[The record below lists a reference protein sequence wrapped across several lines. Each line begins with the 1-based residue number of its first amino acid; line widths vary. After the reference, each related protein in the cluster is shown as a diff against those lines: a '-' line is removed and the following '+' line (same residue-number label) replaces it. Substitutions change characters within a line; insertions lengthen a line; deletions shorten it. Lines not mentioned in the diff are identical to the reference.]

1 MTSEMVTPN
10 RAESRMPW
18 LPFLLMA
25 IGIAMALIS
34 LINTFLTSANL
45 YYSNLYDFNFVLSIF
60 YGLSTPFIVLGVA
73 LFLLILTETKKGR
86 ASWSKMIFFYGAF
99 LFVLGAV
106 FAIAWQFEIVYNE
119 NWAFDSDLL
128 MYLGLGANV
137 LTLLGTILCAIA
149 TLILVKAYLNGEI
162 RTKHS
167 YRPSLDGT

>member
-25 IGIAMALIS
+25 IGVVMALIS

-86 ASWSKMIFFYGAF
+86 ASWSKTIFFYGAF

-106 FAIAWQFEIVYNE
+106 FAIAWQYEIVYNE

-149 TLILVKAYLNGEI
+149 ILFLVKAYLNGEI